1 MAYGMFRLGERVED
15 RRLMFPRRSDRLA
28 LPWLPLPRARP
39 AAPSA
44 KVSERTSRGHR
55 TPRAASSGVPCS
67 HRCRPPHVIF
77 PRPARRAAGQLARQP
92 LNGGPT
98 SILTPLLDYIP
109 DGDADVLVVLAR
121 VRLRGLAPAPIEQG
135 LDGGHARGRWG
146 EFPAKPF
153 GTTPADLS
161 RWRGAG
167 TTGTTYPSRR
177 CGRPLLVSC
186 WCPALQP
193 IRRPELL
200 AAGGIRSGNP
210 AGKRDRPWAEP
221 PGRCPD

>member
-98 SILTPLLDYIP
+98 SMLISAVCSGSGAARHPLW
-109 DGDADVLVVLAR
+109 
-121 VRLRGLAPAPIEQG
+121 
-135 LDGGHARGRWG
+135 GRSMSITAHPRWLFWG
-146 EFPAKPF
+146 PP
-153 GTTPADLS
+153 
-161 RWRGAG
+161 W
-167 TTGTTYPSRR
+167 SRR
-177 CGRPLLVSC
+177 PRRRGTVARDPILGRAG
-186 WCPALQP
+186 WLQP
-193 IRRPELL
+193 ARAWRPCHRCAWWRQESARPRLYKTG
-200 AAGGIRSGNP
+200 AATGCLQEFS
-210 AGKRDRPWAEP
+210 
-221 PGRCPD
+221 

>member
-1 MAYGMFRLGERVED
+1 M
-15 RRLMFPRRSDRLA
+15 P
-28 LPWLPLPRARP
+28 P
-39 AAPSA
+39 A
-44 KVSERTSRGHR
+44 G
-55 TPRAASSGVPCS
+55 GW
-67 HRCRPPHVIF
+67 
-77 PRPARRAAGQLARQP
+77 RQP

-98 SILTPLLDYIP
+98 SILTPLLDNIP

-135 LDGGHARGRWG
+135 LGGGHTRGRWG

-177 CGRPLLVSC
+177 CGRPILFSC

-200 AAGGIRSGNP
+200 AAGGYPLGGTRPENVIGHGPNRRG
-210 AGKRDRPWAEP
+210 AGPTNKEARVRFTCAWIVT
-221 PGRCPD
+221 